1 MLANRSYPST
11 AVSRTPTDYSIHG
24 CSARQIQGH
33 QADQS
38 DQETPHPTASYK
50 CHASKNTSFV
60 KIAEMGLE
68 AMLQFISVDAYSRL
82 RKE

>member
-1 MLANRSYPST
+1 MGVLQDKFKDTEQPSQIKKPST
-11 AVSRTPTDYSIHG
+11 L
-24 CSARQIQGH
+24 
-33 QADQS
+33 
-38 DQETPHPTASYK
+38 HPTASYK

-68 AMLQFISVDAYSRL
+68 AMLQFISVDAYSCL